1 MSRIVTA
8 LAALATIAAGPASD
22 AAPPAG
28 KVVRVE
34 RHSLRALGKPRY
46 CVFAEGDLTDG
57 TCFGAPVEPGETV
70 TIVSSE
76 SVVAQLRVT
85 HVTPEQSCSGGG
97 GSWAVAGELL
107 DDPLSLPAGVAVT
120 NRLGN
125 ALGGV
130 VDGGL
135 DPRHAKMVSIDA
147 SPSGR
152 PTDSDFIGY
161 DTDGDGRTDLMFD
174 HFMCDAQGQPSQAMA
189 AQCYEVWSVQ
199 PRTHEQRRLRLD
211 IVPQC

>member
-1 MSRIVTA
+1 MPRLPTA
-8 LAALATIAAGPASD
+8 LAAIATLALGPVSE
-22 AAPPAG
+22 AAPQGG

-34 RHSLRALGKPRY
+34 RHPLHALGKPRY
-46 CVFAEGDLTDG
+46 CVFTPGLLTDG
-57 TCFGAPVEPGETV
+57 ECFGAPVEPGETV
-70 TIVSSE
+70 TIVSVE
-76 SVVAQLRVT
+76 AVVAQLHIT
-85 HVTPEQSCSGGG
+85 HVTPDQSCASAG
-97 GSWAVAGELL
+97 GSWSVTGELL
-107 DDPLSLPAGVAVT
+107 NDPLPLPGVATAT
-120 NRLGN
+120 NLGN

-135 DPRHAKMVSIDA
+135 DPRHAKLVALDA

-152 PTDSDFIGY
+152 QTDSDFVGY

-174 HFMCDAQGQPSQAMA
+174 HFMCDAQGQPSQGMT

-199 PRTHEQRRLRLD
+199 PHTHEQRRLRID